1 MQASPG
7 SQDEAFSAI
16 PVRNPALRL
25 ETTPQGNARISYPV
39 QLKPWLAGMLP
50 SQLPLPMR
58 LLELDAMGSFVWQL
72 IDGKN
77 SVDEI
82 SMRVADHYAFHPSEA
97 RQSVAAFIRRLGQR
111 GIVALR

>member
-1 MQASPG
+1 MQVSPG
-7 SQDEAFSAI
+7 SQNEAFSAI
-16 PVRNPALRL
+16 PVRNPAIRL
-25 ETTPQGNARISYPV
+25 EATPQGNTRISYPV
-39 QLKPWLAGMLP
+39 QLKPWLAGILP
-50 SQLPLPMR
+50 SKTPLPMR

-82 SMRVADHYAFHPSEA
+82 SMQVADHYAFHPSEV